1 MYKILGIMFFMSS
14 VMFANDLES
23 MLDTKIDQYVIMENL
38 DFEDQIEAGR
48 RRGKTHRGRRRA
60 GGGLR

>member
-1 MYKILGIMFFMSS
+1 
-14 VMFANDLES
+14 
-23 MLDTKIDQYVIMENL
+23 TKIDQYVIMENL